1 MGVIGLI
8 TPFSYLLGQYYLQ
21 AAIEEELQT
30 TFLVGIGLGFQS
42 LWTSLIFICF
52 FMAIFY
58 LGPLVHYLLLN
69 LVQSFYVVSSR
80 GEIEAR
86 TGLCDSLG
94 VVSRAVK
101 AASIGGNST
110 LRGTPMTGAV
120 IDGMSWSWNFSANG
134 GNGGPDGGT
143 VICPNGSVA
152 TPGYASGLP
161 GAPSV
166 GF

>member
-42 LWTSLIFICF
+42 LWTSLILICF

-80 GEIEAR
+80 GEIEAKR
-86 TGLCDSLG
+86 D
-94 VVSRAVK
+94 K
-101 AASIGGNST
+101 WI
-110 LRGTPMTGAV
+110 
-120 IDGMSWSWNFSANG
+120 
-134 GNGGPDGGT
+134 
-143 VICPNGSVA
+143 
-152 TPGYASGLP
+152 LP
-161 GAPSV
+161 FAMMYQKLLE
-166 GF
+166 